1 MKKIAFQIHFLFVTL
16 FFFLLGFHSS
26 FSQVP
31 YFEKSFGQTGV
42 DISFA
47 VKQNPDSSVYLFGYS
62 SNTSTQAEDFA
73 LSKVSPHGDFLWT
86 KYYGTPDV
94 DFGLYMNLADSF
106 DLILVGLTATLGPLE
121 QEILVLKVDSA
132 GQELWR
138 KNYGGPGNQSCRYV
152 EKTSDGMY
160 MLCGSTTDAS
170 GTNDVYVLKLD
181 ANGDQVW
188 DTAYAALD
196 NDYGMKIIESGSL
209 NYVLSSDSR
218 SVGNGGYDVQLLG
231 LNNSGGLNFSNAHGD
246 LFQNGCQGLMQ
257 TSSGVYVVYG
267 ETELATFSPF
277 DFFYYMFDEM
287 GDFLR
292 ENVFGGVGTDALF
305 DVVETPNG
313 DLIGCGYSNSF
324 SNGTQPLNLAVV
336 RTDSLGNLVFV
347 KEFGGSG
354 IDIGYSITPALGG
367 GYYVAGR
374 RTNADDDFYLLHIDE
389 AGLTSI
395 SENGSFPKDEVVVL
409 PNPTTGQFSVKTSF
423 LVKSWDLFDVT
434 GKLLFHQD
442 GDKYYFKS
450 FDISK
455 LSDGIY
461 FLNAQ
466 GQEKQK
472 TAKVYKMN

>member
-1 MKKIAFQIHFLFVTL
+1 MKKIEFKNHLLGFLL
-16 FFFLLGFHSS
+16 FFLLMSYHSA
-26 FSQVP
+26 FSQVSF
-31 YFEKSFGQTGV
+31 FEKSFGQTGE
-42 DISFA
+42 DIAFA

-62 SNTSTQAEDFA
+62 TNTSTQAEDFA
-73 LSKVSPHGDFLWT
+73 LSKLSPNGDLYWT
-86 KYYGTPDV
+86 YYYGTPDV

-160 MLCGSTTDAS
+160 ILCGSTTDAS

-181 ANGDQVW
+181 ANGDKVW
-188 DTAYAALD
+188 DTAYAAVD
-196 NDYGMKIIESGSL
+196 NDYGMKIIEAGNL
-209 NYVLSSDSR
+209 NYVLSSDTR
-218 SVGNGGYDVQLLG
+218 SIGNGGYDVQLLG
-231 LNNSGGLNFSNAHGD
+231 VNNSGAMNFSNVHGD

-257 TSSGVYVVYG
+257 TSSGVNVVYG
-267 ETELATFSPF
+267 ETEIATFSPF
-277 DFFYYMFDEM
+277 DFLFYMFDEM
-287 GDFLR
+287 GGFLR
-292 ENVFGGVGTDALF
+292 EKVFGGIGTDALF

-313 DLIGCGYSNSF
+313 DFIGCGYSNSF

-336 RTDSLGNLVFV
+336 RTDSLGNLQFA
-347 KEFGGSG
+347 KEYGGNG

-374 RTNADDDFYLLHIDE
+374 RSNIDEDFYLLHIDE
-389 AGLTSI
+389 AGLTSL
-395 SENGSFPKDEVVVL
+395 SESGGFPEDEVVVL
-409 PNPTTGQFSVKTSF
+409 PNPTHGQFSVKTNF
-423 LVKSWDLFDVT
+423 LVKSWNLFDVA
-434 GKLLFHQD
+434 GQLIFHQD
-442 GDKYYFKS
+442 GGDNNFKS
-450 FDISK
+450 FDISS
-455 LSDGIY
+455 LSDGFY

-466 GQEKQK
+466 GEEKQK